1 MPSKNPGSK
10 PSVSISTSQ
19 FTIYATCQLRH
30 IVGRDIRF
38 LILGAPE
45 ERRKL
50 YTLSKDICPVC
61 DGKEDESS
69 LTTIMLPARC
79 LFLAEK
85 KKDIKKALLDMPT
98 DSPNNIKRQEWENA
112 ILSYISEIA
121 LLNGIIDGEKEEK
134 YRGSPHLVYRS
145 YFSADYGDYKGVR
158 DKIAD
163 TKPDV
168 GSENSDISK
177 EKRLKRKANQKN
189 DKEWARECGL
199 YIGRCWRNGVTPE
212 GIDNTPES
220 YFQSKPIHDVPG
232 TAILEPGRSWTG
244 IKF

>member
-1 MPSKNPGSK
+1 MPSKKPGSK
-10 PSVSISTSQ
+10 LSISFSTSE

-30 IVGRDIRF
+30 IVGRDNHL

-45 ERRKL
+45 ERRTL

-69 LTTIMLPARC
+69 LTTTTLPARC
-79 LFLAEK
+79 LFLVEK
-85 KKDIKKALLDMPT
+85 ENDIKKELLDMPT
-98 DSPNNIKRQEWENA
+98 DSPNEIYREEWENA
-112 ILSYISEIA
+112 ILSYRSEIA

-134 YRGSPHLVYRS
+134 YRGSPHMVYRS
-145 YFSADYGDYKGVR
+145 YFSAAYGIYKKER
-158 DKIAD
+158 DKI
-163 TKPDV
+163 TNIKSDV
-168 GSENSDISK
+168 GSGNSDISK
-177 EKRLKRKANQKN
+177 EEREKRNQKN
-189 DKEWARECGL
+189 DKKWAERCGL